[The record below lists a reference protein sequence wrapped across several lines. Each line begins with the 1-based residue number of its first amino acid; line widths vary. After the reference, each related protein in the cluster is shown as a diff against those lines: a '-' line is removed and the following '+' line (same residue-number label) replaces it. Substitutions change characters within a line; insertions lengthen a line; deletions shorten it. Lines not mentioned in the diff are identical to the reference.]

1 MNTLFNYL
9 RFNTVILI
17 PFFLVL
23 FSKLDTL
30 TQVFITI
37 SALFVALQVIK
48 YKRTKNNINVF

>member
-9 RFNTVILI
+9 RFNTIVLI

-23 FSKLDTL
+23 FSKLDTG
-30 TQVFITI
+30 TQVFLSV

-48 YKRTKNNINVF
+48 YKRTKKNINVF